1 MLLTLATQQPR
12 VLLTIAQHTP
22 FWVWVLL
29 AALIW
34 LGVSQCFARTAGL
47 RRVVMLPI
55 AMAVFSIWGIA
66 QGFGAAPRLL
76 EILIAWCLVACTV
89 GVLALWLL
97 HTPPAGARYDA
108 DHQHFHLPGS
118 GWPLLLIVGIFLVKY
133 GVGVELALQPALA
146 HDNRFGLQIAMVYGA
161 FSGVFAARTGRLLR
175 LAKSQATAQNLF
187 AA

>member
-22 FWVWVLL
+22 FWVWMLL

-55 AMAVFSIWGIA
+55 AMAVFSVWGIA
-66 QGFGAAPRLL
+66 QAFGAAPQLL
-76 EILIAWCLVACTV
+76 EILIAWCLVAGTV
-89 GVLALWLL
+89 AVLTLWLL
-97 HTPPAGARYDA
+97 HTRPATARYDA
-108 DHQHFHLPGS
+108 DHQRFHLPGS

-146 HDNRFGLQIAMVYGA
+146 HDNQFGLQIAVIYGA
-161 FSGVFAARTGRLLR
+161 FNGLFAARTGRLLR
-175 LAKSQATAQNLF
+175 LAKSQAAAQNLS